1 MAPLA
6 LALHLAL
13 AAAGAPEVA
22 ATSSSI
28 PHEAA
33 AERRPRLELTLP
45 PTGGPRPFQAGEVVS
60 AALGGLA
67 GDVLVLGAGYVAL
80 QMFANGTLDPSA
92 RNFRRAAYGL
102 GVAAL
107 VVPPLTS
114 VLLAKLGGGPHAR
127 GGLWKALLLATA
139 GQAAALAAGYFA
151 SPHFWVV
158 LPVQALALSLGTSFG
173 LHWGAYPRARAL
185 DASPAAGPEP
195 GNPVPGA
202 TALMAVPV
210 CAER

>member
-13 AAAGAPEVA
+13 AAGAPEVA
-22 ATSSSI
+22 LAPS
-28 PHEAA
+28 PPEADD
-33 AERRPRLELTLP
+33 RRPRLELTIP
-45 PTGGPRPFQAGEVVS
+45 ASDGPGPFRAGEIAS

-67 GDVLVLGAGYVAL
+67 GDVLVIGGGYLAL
-80 QMFANGTLDPSA
+80 QLFANGTIDPSA
-92 RNFRRAAYGL
+92 ENFRRAAYGL

-127 GGLWKALLLATA
+127 GGFWKALLLATA

-158 LPVQALALSLGTSFG
+158 LPAQALALSLGTSLG
-173 LHWGAYPRARAL
+173 LHWGAYPRPRAAA
-185 DASPAAGPEP
+185 ASPVAGPEP
-195 GNPVPGA
+195 ADPLPGA
-202 TALMAVPV
+202 TALVAVPV

>member
-6 LALHLAL
+6 LVLHLAL
-13 AAAGAPEVA
+13 AAGTPDVAVAPSSLPPEAGAD
-22 ATSSSI
+22 
-28 PHEAA
+28 
-33 AERRPRLELTLP
+33 RGPRLELTLP
-45 PTGGPRPFQAGEVVS
+45 PTSGGPRPFRAGEVVS

-67 GDVLVLGAGYVAL
+67 GDALVIGAGYLAL
-80 QMFANGTLDPSA
+80 QLFANGTIDPSA
-92 RNFRRAAYGL
+92 VNFRRAAYGL

-127 GGLWKALLLATA
+127 GGFWKALLLATA

-173 LHWGAYPRARAL
+173 LHWGAYPRARA
-185 DASPAAGPEP
+185 AEATPAAGPEP
-195 GNPVPGA
+195 LDPLPGA
-202 TALMAVPV
+202 TALVAVPV
-210 CAER
+210 CAAR